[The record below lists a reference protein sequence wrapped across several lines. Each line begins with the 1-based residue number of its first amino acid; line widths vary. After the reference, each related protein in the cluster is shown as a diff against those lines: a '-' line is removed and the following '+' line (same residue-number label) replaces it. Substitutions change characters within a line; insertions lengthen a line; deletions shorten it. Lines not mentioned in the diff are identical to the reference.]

1 MNSII
6 DRRVFLN
13 LLARGVLAGS
23 GIWLCPSL
31 ALCKTAFDY
40 ALEGQDLIA
49 SKSYEKA
56 VNVLQEAIRIDS
68 KSDWAYG
75 LLGRAYYGLNKKAE
89 AVDAFRQAV
98 RLNPGDTYSR
108 MMIEIMTQKPI
119 PKLKKLKQPP
129 THLEREAE
137 AEEKRMY
144 TQLQS
149 KDELTYQVNRVVID
163 AGHGGFDSGAVGLS
177 GLKEKDVTLD
187 IARRVHEKLSRE
199 GNNIKSFLTRT
210 DDYYIPL
217 SDRTVIANQY
227 QADLFI
233 SIHINANENRKPHGS
248 ETYFC
253 AGKASSKEAERVAA
267 FENSVL
273 KYDQPYK
280 KKPGYIDIEGI
291 LFHFERKL
299 YWEESGKFAKRYQ
312 ERFRTELP
320 LQNRGVHSANFFVL
334 RTAKMPSILLELG
347 FISNQDDER
356 RLRHTEFREKIA
368 KAVVKGILL

>member
-1 MNSII
+1 
-6 DRRVFLN
+6 
-13 LLARGVLAGS
+13 LLAKGVLAGS
-23 GIWLCPSL
+23 GVCLCPSI

-40 ALEGQDLIA
+40 ALDGQGLIA

-56 VNVLQEAIRIDS
+56 VKALQEAIRLDA
-68 KSDWAYG
+68 KNDWAYG

-89 AVDAFRQAV
+89 AVYAFRQAV

-119 PKLKKLKQPP
+119 PKLKKLERSP
-129 THLEREAE
+129 THLAREAE

-187 IARRVHEKLSRE
+187 IARRVHERLSR
-199 GNNIKSFLTRT
+199 GGSIKSFLTRA

-227 QADLFI
+227 QADLFV
-233 SIHINANENRKPHGS
+233 SIHINANENRKPRGS

-253 AGKASSKEAERVAA
+253 SGKASSKEAERVAA

-273 KYDQPYK
+273 KYDKPYK
-280 KKPGYIDIEGI
+280 KKPGYIDIEEI

-299 YWEESGKFAKRYQ
+299 YWEESSKFAKRYQ

-320 LQNRGVHSANFFVL
+320 LKNRGVHSANFFVL

-347 FISNQDDER
+347 FISNRDDER
-356 RLRHTEFREKIA
+356 MLRQKEFREKIA